1 MEFSRTDK
9 IFYKQLITQNQE
21 AFTRWLTEG
30 GSGAAAGGQNVVHV
44 TPEEKEAIDRLVALG
59 FDKQAVIQAYLV
71 CDKDEQLAANLLF
84 DQANQGDFDDV
95 PMPARVGGQGTGVQG
110 TGVQGVPVQP
120 VEQQGAG
127 QGVGQQ
133 PAQQPVEQNVVNPQP
148 PKPEEKQEAI
158 KEEKEEN
165 KKEGEKGGDN
175 KDKKNDKDD
184 DDTIFS

>member
-1 MEFSRTDK
+1 VEFSCTDK
-9 IFYKQLITQNQE
+9 IFYIQLITQNQE

-30 GSGAAAGGQNVVHV
+30 GTGAAAGGQNVVHV

-95 PMPARVGGQGTGVQG
+95 PLPARVGGQGTGVQG
-110 TGVQGVPVQP
+110 MPVQP
-120 VEQQGAG
+120 AGQQPGAG

-133 PAQQPVEQNVVNPQP
+133 PAEQQNVVNPPPPP
-148 PKPEEKQEAI
+148 PKPEEKQEGI
-158 KEEKEEN
+158 KEEKEKN
-165 KKEGEKGGDN
+165 KKEGEQGGDN

-184 DDTIFS
+184 DDSIFS